1 MSRVPAALAAAALL
15 ALAGP
20 VSAHVTVN
28 PSTAAKGG
36 FAKLAFRVPNERANA
51 GTTKLLVSFP
61 ADHPLASVSVRPKAG
76 WTYQVT
82 RTKLATPI
90 QVHGSPVTEAVSQ
103 VEWTGGRINPGEFD
117 EFEVSVGPLPENAGT
132 LVFKAV
138 QTYSNGEVVRW
149 IEERTAAN
157 PDPDH
162 PAPVLTLT
170 AAGAASPAPHSSASP
185 TASPVVSPTPATS
198 AGDDDGEDEDDDTA
212 TAALWFGI
220 GGVVL
225 GALGLLAGLTARR
238 RATP

>member
-1 MSRVPAALAAAALL
+1 MSRRFALLAGAALAAL
-15 ALAGP
+15 AVPA
-20 VSAHVTVN
+20 SAHVSVN
-28 PSTAAKGG
+28 PNTATKGG
-36 FAKLAFRVPNERANA
+36 FAKLAFRVPNERGNA

-61 ADHPLASVSVRPKAG
+61 ADHPLANVSVRPKAG

-170 AAGAASPAPHSSASP
+170 AAGAASPAPHSSASHSSP
-185 TASPVVSPTPATS
+185 TASPAAVPH
-198 AGDDDGEDEDDDTA
+198 AGDESEDEGDDA
-212 TAALWFGI
+212 TVALWLAI
-220 GGVVL
+220 GGIVL